1 MKMNMLKWSKQVF
14 FVTALSM
21 FFSLS
26 GCGSS
31 SKYDEFFPTRI
42 ISIGDFLSYQG
53 TQANAYNDKLTV
65 NDQTINSWI
74 AQLAASYNIV
84 FDPSLTGFA
93 TPSATVAD
101 LPKQLNNFTPQT
113 GDMLVINAGMND
125 ILNHTNAALNKLES
139 PDTAVAAM
147 GSLGTSYQL
156 FARDQL
162 KNFSHILILN
172 AYDLKGSPYAQKNA
186 AQFAAAWPNYSGGL
200 SQFIQDETRNFNN
213 KIISN
218 AGTYV
223 SGQGVRLFD
232 AEVLYLSADYQ
243 GYGITTAGLTLAAC
257 PVITAG
263 INCTAT
269 TADPNYNTYLYA
281 DDINVTPVAQRLL
294 GAYVYTFLRSAKGW

>member
-1 MKMNMLKWSKQVF
+1 MKMNMLKLSKQVF

-101 LPKQLNNFTPQT
+101 
-113 GDMLVINAGMND
+113 
-125 ILNHTNAALNKLES
+125 
-139 PDTAVAAM
+139 
-147 GSLGTSYQL
+147 
-156 FARDQL
+156 
-162 KNFSHILILN
+162 
-172 AYDLKGSPYAQKNA
+172 
-186 AQFAAAWPNYSGGL
+186 
-200 SQFIQDETRNFNN
+200 
-213 KIISN
+213 
-218 AGTYV
+218 
-223 SGQGVRLFD
+223 
-232 AEVLYLSADYQ
+232 
-243 GYGITTAGLTLAAC
+243 
-257 PVITAG
+257 
-263 INCTAT
+263 
-269 TADPNYNTYLYA
+269 
-281 DDINVTPVAQRLL
+281 
-294 GAYVYTFLRSAKGW
+294 